1 MLNRYCQLD
10 AFVAGEV
17 SNMTNTGVVLF
28 VNDVMRVAVF
38 YRDLIQM
45 NVAIEAPSHTELTL
59 PGFDLVI
66 HKIPMDLPVECDA
79 TGRAITREDSYIK
92 ICLPV
97 VNIADARM
105 VAQSLG
111 GYIKGPEFEWQYRG
125 YRVCDGQDPEGNVFQ
140 VRETLE

>member
-1 MLNRYCQLD
+1 
-10 AFVAGEV
+10 
-17 SNMTNTGVVLF
+17 MTNSGVVLF
-28 VNDVMRVAVF
+28 VNDVLRVSVF

-45 NVAIEAPSHTELTL
+45 NVTTEAPTHTELTL

-66 HKIPMDLPVECDA
+66 HKIPIDLPVEYDA
-79 TGRAITREDSYIK
+79 SGRAITREDSYTK

-97 VNIADARM
+97 VNIATARI

-111 GYIKGPEFEWQYRG
+111 GYIKGPEFEWLHRG

-140 VRETLE
+140 ARETLE